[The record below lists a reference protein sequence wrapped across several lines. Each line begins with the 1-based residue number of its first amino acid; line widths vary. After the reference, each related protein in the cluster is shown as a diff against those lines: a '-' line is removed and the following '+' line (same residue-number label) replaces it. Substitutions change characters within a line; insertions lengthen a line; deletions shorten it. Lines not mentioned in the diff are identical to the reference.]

1 MVLCFS
7 QRKVTIVKANF
18 NNAKIYEEDNRVSG
32 WGINPKVNPD
42 THTTGKIT
50 KRKSCIQNRYRF
62 YNSKSKAGREKDFI
76 VLLNGKDSCYTRIQ
90 GPEVKILVET
100 NLKFTILF
108 LSL

>member
-50 KRKSCIQNRYRF
+50 KRKKVVFKTDIDSIIVNL
-62 YNSKSKAGREKDFI
+62 KPGEKKDFI
-76 VLLNGKDSCYTRIQ
+76 VLLMVKTHAI
-90 GPEVKILVET
+90 PEFRD
-100 NLKFTILF
+100 LK
-108 LSL
+108 

>member
-1 MVLCFS
+1 MKHFFFIITFVMVLCFS

-50 KRKSCIQNRYRF
+50 KRKKLY
-62 YNSKSKAGREKDFI
+62 SKPI
-76 VLLNGKDSCYTRIQ
+76 
-90 GPEVKILVET
+90 
-100 NLKFTILF
+100 
-108 LSL
+108 

>member
-7 QRKVTIVKANF
+7 QRKVTIVKANS

-50 KRKSCIQNRYRF
+50 KRKKSCIQNRYRF
-62 YNSKSKAGREKDFI
+62 YNSKSKAGREKRLYCTF
-76 VLLNGKDSCYTRIQ
+76 KW
-90 GPEVKILVET
+90 
-100 NLKFTILF
+100 
-108 LSL
+108 